1 MHSAIFEGQ
10 VKHRRTVPVLHAFR
24 FRLYMLWLDLAELE
38 EVFRGRWLWSVRR
51 LAVARFRR
59 EDHFGDPEVP
69 LDTSVR
75 NCVQQATGRRPEG
88 PIRLL
93 THLSYFGYCFNPVS
107 FFYCLDRQG
116 ETVQTVV
123 AEVTNTPWGERH
135 LYVLD
140 DGDDDGAD
148 EDGADDNDGDD
159 DGSHD
164 NGGDE
169 SEADERA
176 NTGWQQEFAPKKVM
190 HVSPFM
196 PMDVDNRW
204 RFTIAGEKL
213 LVHMDIARDA
223 EKIFDA
229 TLSLTRRDIT
239 GRSLARVL
247 VLYPLM
253 TVKVI
258 VAIHWQAL
266 RLWLKG
272 APVYEHAPTTSSRP
286 DETDIPENHSCTPS
300 H

>member
-1 MHSAIFEGQ
+1 MQSAIFEGQ
-10 VKHRRTVPVLHAFR
+10 VKHRRMAPVLHAFR
-24 FRLYMLWLDLAELE
+24 YPLYMLWLDLAELE
-38 EVFRGRWLWSVRR
+38 DVFRGRWLWSVRR
-51 LAVARFRR
+51 SAVARFRR
-59 EDHFGDPEVP
+59 QDHLGDPNES

-75 NCVQQATGRRPEG
+75 CCVQEATGRRPEG

-107 FFYCLDRQG
+107 FFYCYDKQG
-116 ETVQTVV
+116 EAVQTIV
-123 AEVTNTPWGERH
+123 AEVNNTPWGERH

-140 DGDDDGAD
+140 GN
-148 EDGADDNDGDD
+148 EP
-159 DGSHD
+159 SLV
-164 NGGDE
+164 DE
-169 SEADERA
+169 SDG
-176 NTGWQQEFAPKKVM
+176 NFWQQEFAPKKAM

-196 PMDVDNRW
+196 PMNVDNRW
-204 RFTIAGEKL
+204 RFTMTSRQL
-213 LVHMDIARDA
+213 LVHMETSRDA

-229 TLSLTRRDIT
+229 TLSLARKEIT

-266 RLWLKG
+266 LLWIKG
-272 APVYEHAPTTSSRP
+272 APVYQHTPTKSGVSNKS
-286 DETDIPENHSCTPS
+286 DILENRSCTPS